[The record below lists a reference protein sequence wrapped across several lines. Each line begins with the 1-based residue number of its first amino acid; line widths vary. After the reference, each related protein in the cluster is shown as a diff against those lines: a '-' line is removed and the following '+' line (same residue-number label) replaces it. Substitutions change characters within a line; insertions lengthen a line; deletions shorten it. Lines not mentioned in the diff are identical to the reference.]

1 MKKKEIIKK
10 SNDYSKIINTN
21 NKIRN
26 KYYSVFY
33 TKSNNTLFG
42 ISIPKKTG
50 NAVIR
55 NKIKRQIKNIIDNNK
70 INIQTGYNYVII
82 IRKEILELTYLEKEK
97 ELITLFKRIG
107 DKNEKEKEKINPI
120 SNKYIFTNRVYK
132 TIKK

>member
-26 KYYSVFY
+26 KYYSIFY

-50 NAVIR
+50 TAVIR

-70 INIQTGYNYVII
+70 INIQTDYNYVII

-107 DKNEKEKEKINPI
+107 EKNEK
-120 SNKYIFTNRVYK
+120 
-132 TIKK
+132 

>member
-50 NAVIR
+50 TAVVR

-82 IRKEILELTYLEKEK
+82 IRKEILELSYKEKEK
-97 ELITLFKRIG
+97 QLITLFKRIG
-107 DKNEKEKEKINPI
+107 ENNEK
-120 SNKYIFTNRVYK
+120 
-132 TIKK
+132 